1 MKEIFT
7 KLQRHYSDEEVLINL
22 SKENEITRYFKREL
36 KIKTNEANLFGLI
49 LYHYI
54 KDGFAV
60 NIKDICEETGISQT
74 EYLKI
79 IDLIHKLED
88 KGLILTDEK
97 RKRSS
102 KMINPDIEVDEI
114 IFKKIIYNE
123 DLLSSC
129 NFKDFYSIVE
139 TVEEL
144 IDLREDGTISDKYFL
159 ETIKKIISRTDKKLP
174 LYEILNNYSLNESIL
189 FLYALAK
196 NVDSWGSDSVSI
208 MEFAEFMD
216 YRLSKKMELLDK
228 VIAESLK
235 IFKDGILQLDVAEEQ
250 GLLSSSTDINIKI
263 SNDCMSKLLNRKI
276 KNFKLTSKV
285 LNHITNI
292 KVNKELFFE
301 DKFKKEMDKIKD
313 FLTEKR
319 FKHIKKELSEKG
331 FSKGVVMLFYGVPGT
346 GKTATAGKIAAL
358 TGRDILQV
366 DFSQVQSKWVG
377 ESEKNMKRIFN
388 EYSIALRNLKKEPI
402 LLFNEADSLISRRI
416 NINDSVDQMNNTLQN
431 ILLEELENFEG
442 ILIATTNLIDNI
454 DPAFDRRF
462 IYKLKFDKPN
472 KEIRKKIWKNK
483 FPELNDR
490 FVEKLSDYDLSGG
503 QIENIVKKCVITKVL
518 EMKQLELSEIIDYVK
533 EELQFREATKRV
545 VGFKNEK

>member
-1 MKEIFT
+1 MRKTLVAGNWKLNGSKESVKELVSGLLAGISDVKDT
-7 KLQRHYSDEEVLINL
+7 QVTVCPPYVYIPMVAEMLQDSAIAVGSQDNSDQESGAYTGEVAAPMLKEMGCTYAIVGHSERRSLYGEADADTAKKYAAARKAGLTPILCVGELLEERENGTTEEVVARQLD
-22 SKENEITRYFKREL
+22 
-36 KIKTNEANLFGLI
+36 A
-49 LYHYI
+49 
-54 KDGFAV
+54 
-60 NIKDICEETGISQT
+60 
-74 EYLKI
+74 I
-79 IDLIHKLED
+79 IDLE
-88 KGLILTDEK
+88 G
-97 RKRSS
+97 
-102 KMINPDIEVDEI
+102 
-114 IFKKIIYNE
+114 
-123 DLLSSC
+123 
-129 NFKDFYSIVE
+129 VE
-139 TVEEL
+139 
-144 IDLREDGTISDKYFL
+144 
-159 ETIKKIISRTDKKLP
+159 
-174 LYEILNNYSLNESIL
+174 
-189 FLYALAK
+189 ALA
-196 NVDSWGSDSVSI
+196 DG
-208 MEFAEFMD
+208 
-216 YRLSKKMELLDK
+216 
-228 VIAESLK
+228 VIAYEPVWA
-235 IFKDGILQLDVAEEQ
+235 I
-250 GLLSSSTDINIKI
+250 
-263 SNDCMSKLLNRKI
+263 
-276 KNFKLTSKV
+276 
-285 LNHITNI
+285 
-292 KVNKELFFE
+292 
-301 DKFKKEMDKIKD
+301 
-313 FLTEKR
+313 
-319 FKHIKKELSEKG
+319 
-331 FSKGVVMLFYGVPGT
+331 GT

-533 EELQFREATKRV
+533 EELQFREATKKI
-545 VGFKNEK
+545 VGFKNEE